1 MDKQKEQT
9 IPVEGTVTKAE
20 EKKGLFAWIKAHPVK
35 TGVVVASA
43 GALLLKVLSSINSEK
58 AADAEDPVVETTA
71 TSD

>member
-43 GALLLKVLSSINSEK
+43 GALLLKVLSSIISGK
-58 AADAEDPVVETTA
+58 DADAEDPVVETTT

>member
-35 TGVVVASA
+35 TGM
-43 GALLLKVLSSINSEK
+43 SSCARLPS
-58 AADAEDPVVETTA
+58 PLTTTA
-71 TSD
+71 IPT

>member
-20 EKKGLFAWIKAHPVK
+20 EKKGLFTWIKAHPVK

-43 GALLLKVLSSINSEK
+43 GALLLKVLSSINSGK
-58 AADAEDPVVETTA
+58 AADAEDPVVETTT

>member
-9 IPVEGTVTKAE
+9 IPVEGTVTKAK

-58 AADAEDPVVETTA
+58 AADSEDPVVETTT

>member
-20 EKKGLFAWIKAHPVK
+20 EKKRLFAWIKAHPVK

-58 AADAEDPVVETTA
+58 DADTEDPVVETTIF
-71 TSD
+71 

>member
-20 EKKGLFAWIKAHPVK
+20 EKKGLFAWIKAPPVK
-35 TGVVVASA
+35 TGVVVVSA
-43 GALLLKVLSSINSEK
+43 GALLLKVLSSVNSGK
-58 AADAEDPVVETTA
+58 DADAEDPVVETTT